1 MGLFNNDDTRK
12 PAQKFGKSA
21 ILVSIGAWLAETLPP
36 VGVLAWELS
45 VYTGLLFILHNVLK
59 YQFNVKLP
67 FLDD

>member
-1 MGLFNNDDTRK
+1 MGLFSNDDTRK

-21 ILVSIGAWLAETLPP
+21 ILVSIGAWLAEVLPP